1 MIWLRTILCMT
12 LFVTFLSGCS
22 STDEMDSSSAEGA
35 YKLGEEF
42 RADERYE
49 DAIMQ
54 FNIVKNKFPYS
65 RLKTEA
71 ELQIA
76 DINYERETYIEA
88 QAAYEIFKELH
99 PKHAKIAYVTFQL
112 AMSFFMQLPDS
123 IDRDLTLAHKAILYF
138 DEVMT
143 SYSTSEYV
151 AKAREKKT
159 EALKKLAEK
168 ELYIANFY
176 FIRDKFDSALG
187 RYEDMLKSYPGLGLD
202 EKALYGATLSAAYI
216 KDQNKRDFYYDKMIK
231 NYPDSKWT
239 KQVKQELRDELS
251 GS

>member
-1 MIWLRTILCMT
+1 MIWLRSILCIT
-12 LFVTFLSGCS
+12 FVFFILVGCS

-49 DAIMQ
+49 DAITQ

-76 DINYERETYIEA
+76 DINYERETFIEA

-99 PKHAKIAYVTFQL
+99 PKHPKIDYVTYQL
-112 AMSFFMQLPDS
+112 AMSFFMQLPDT

-138 DEVMT
+138 DEVIT
-143 SYSTSEYV
+143 SYSSSEYV
-151 AKAREKKT
+151 DKAKVKKT

-168 ELYIANFY
+168 EFYIANFY
-176 FIRDKFDSALG
+176 FIRDKYDSALG
-187 RYEDMLKSYPGLGLD
+187 RFEDLLRSYPGLGLD
-202 EKALYGATLSAAYI
+202 ERALYGATISAANI
-216 KDQNKRDFYYDKMIK
+216 KDQNKRDFYLDKLNK
-231 NYPDSKWT
+231 NHPDSKWT
-239 KQVKQELRDELS
+239 KKAKRELRQ
-251 GS
+251 

>member
-1 MIWLRTILCMT
+1 MT
-12 LFVTFLSGCS
+12 GCS
-22 STDEMDSSSAEGA
+22 STDELDSSTAEGA
-35 YKLGEEF
+35 FKLGEEF

-65 RLKTEA
+65 RLKSEA

-99 PKHAKIAYVTFQL
+99 PKHKKIAYVTYQL
-112 AMSFFMQLPDS
+112 AMSFFMQLPDT
-123 IDRDLTLAHKAILYF
+123 IDRDLTLANNAILYF
-138 DEVMT
+138 DEVIT

-151 AKAREKKT
+151 EKAKAKKT
-159 EALKKLAEK
+159 EALKKLAKK

-176 FIRDKFDSALG
+176 FIRDMFDSALG
-187 RYEDMLKSYPGLGLD
+187 RYEDMLRSYPGLGLD
-202 EKALYGATLSAAYI
+202 AEALYGATVSASNI
-216 KDQNKRDFYYDKMIK
+216 KDQNKRDFYMDKLNK
-231 NYPDSKWT
+231 NHPDSKWT
-239 KQVKQELRDELS
+239 QRAKRELRK
-251 GS
+251 